1 MKTNTLINTAGIIW
15 LALFVCSSFILLL
28 YKNSNRKKLNKEIYS
43 LSFINHF
50 AKLLFPI
57 NYLLMSILFLPLGFL
72 AANMLFK
79 NYFLV
84 GIMGVVIIICAILL
98 SYISIVVFKL
108 HRKYYM
114 IEKGRIIEV
123 DQLNKQIK
131 FINSNKNISILSN
144 DEIKSIENH
153 FSSSN
158 ARNPISEYEFIKYI
172 NLSGN
177 IFFITS
183 LQADINVFTKIF
195 DKGKTKNIYTQVND
209 IK

>member
-1 MKTNTLINTAGIIW
+1 
-15 LALFVCSSFILLL
+15 
-28 YKNSNRKKLNKEIYS
+28 
-43 LSFINHF
+43 
-50 AKLLFPI
+50 
-57 NYLLMSILFLPLGFL
+57 MSILFLPLGFL

-79 NYFLV
+79 NYFLA
-84 GIMGVVIIICAILL
+84 GSMGVVIIICAILF
-98 SYISIVVFKL
+98 SYISIVAFKL

-114 IEKGRIIEV
+114 IEKGRKIEV

-144 DEIKSIENH
+144 DEIKSIEYH

-158 ARNPISEYEFIKYI
+158 PRNPISEYEFIKFI

-195 DKGKTKNIYTQVND
+195 DKGKTKIIYTKVND
-209 IK
+209 LK